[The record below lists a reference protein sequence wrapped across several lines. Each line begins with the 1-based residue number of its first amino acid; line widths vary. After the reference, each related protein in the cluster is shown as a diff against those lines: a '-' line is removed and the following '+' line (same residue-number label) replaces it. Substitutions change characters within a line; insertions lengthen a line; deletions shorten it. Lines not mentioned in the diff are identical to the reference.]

1 MLTKVQIKSILILLD
16 NEGHAEWEIAQFL
29 GMEDSNLNPKLKKLK
44 DQGIIYQ
51 GEARISSNEKKK
63 KEGDY
68 KEFPYFLSNK
78 LDGLKRMIEE
88 IAKLKRVFE
97 AFFILEIIENSRY
110 IESMVKLFG
119 EDVNK
124 AVNLVLNEYYPAYS
138 DEFFNNNVRKHLLRD
153 LWDCIPITRANMLC
167 ISEDE
172 LEIKFHIDESKPT
185 VSRQLEYL
193 EMLNRNKDKDFI
205 IQLMD
210 NTYIRQQFKNMD
222 EYKFFYR

>member
-1 MLTKVQIKSILILLD
+1 MQIKSILILLD
-16 NEGHAEWEIAQFL
+16 NEGHPEWEIAHIL
-29 GMEDSNLNPKLKKLK
+29 EMEDSNLNPKLKEL
-44 DQGIIYQ
+44 DNMGIIYQ
-51 GEARISSNEKKK
+51 GDARPSSKPKK

-110 IESMVKLFG
+110 IESMVKRFG

-124 AVNLVLNEYYPAYS
+124 AVNLVLNEYYPGYS
-138 DEFFNNNVRKHLLRD
+138 DEFFDNNVRKHLLRD
-153 LWDCIPITRANMLC
+153 LWDCFPITRANMLC